1 MSAGQVDS
9 AAGQLLALAD
19 RGAGVPLRELALVG
33 LAAAITTYFC
43 TGGVRELAIRVGAVA
58 LPRERDVHVQ
68 PTPRMGGLGIYMGV
82 CAAIFMASQLPAL
95 TRGFVYSSGMPAVVV
110 AGGVIMVVG
119 LIDDKWGLDALTKFA
134 GQVTAASVLVT
145 MGVAWSMIYIPFG
158 GVGTIVLDQMSSIL
172 VTLALTV
179 SIVNAMNFV
188 DGLDGLAAGLG
199 LITALA
205 ICIFSI
211 GLLRSHGGDVL
222 YYPPAVISVVL
233 AGACLGFL
241 PHNFHPAR
249 IFMGDSGSM
258 LIGLMIAAASTTAAG
273 PISQSSYGAKDVFAL
288 LSPFLL
294 VVAVIFVPVLD
305 LVLAIIRRT
314 RAGRSAFS
322 PDKMHLHHRL
332 LQIGHSHRRV
342 VLIIY
347 LWVAIIAFGAAS
359 TIFIDPRYAGAV
371 MLGAIGA
378 AIVAT
383 VVPLLRRDTHTDDA
397 DTGQAPDHE
406 VDAVGAPHLAGP
418 DATLPAPATYD
429 ET

>member
-1 MSAGQVDS
+1 VSTVANE
-9 AAGQLLALAD
+9 LLALAD

-33 LAAAITTYFC
+33 LTAAIITFFC
-43 TGGVRELAIRVGAVA
+43 TGGVRVLAKRVGAVA
-58 LPRERDVHVQ
+58 YPRERDVHLR
-68 PTPRMGGLGIYMGV
+68 PTPRMGGLGLYLGV
-82 CAAIFMASQLPAL
+82 CAAIFLASQLPAL

-110 AGGVIMVVG
+110 AGGVIMLVG
-119 LIDDKWGLDALTKFA
+119 LIDDRWGLDALTKFA
-134 GQVTAASVLVT
+134 GQITAASVLVT
-145 MGVAWSMIYIPFG
+145 MGVAWSAIYIPFG

-199 LITALA
+199 LITAAA
-205 ICIFSI
+205 ICIFSV

-241 PHNFHPAR
+241 PHNFHRAR

-258 LIGLMIAAASTTAAG
+258 LIGLMLAAASTTAAG
-273 PISQSSYGAKDVFAL
+273 PISQSSYGAKDMSAL

-305 LVLAIIRRT
+305 LVLAIVRRT

-359 TIFIDPRYAGAV
+359 TIFFDPRYAGAV
-371 MLGAIGA
+371 MLAAIGI

-383 VVPLLRRDTHTDDA
+383 VVPLLRREHADEPLARSGSGNGESDSSPTD
-397 DTGQAPDHE
+397 
-406 VDAVGAPHLAGP
+406 
-418 DATLPAPATYD
+418 APAVYD
-429 ET
+429 KK

>member
-1 MSAGQVDS
+1 MSE
-9 AAGQLLALAD
+9 LLALAD

-33 LAAAITTYFC
+33 LTAAITTFFC
-43 TGGVRELAIRVGAVA
+43 TGGVRMFATRVGAVA
-58 LPRERDVHVQ
+58 YPRERDVHLQ
-68 PTPRMGGLGIYMGV
+68 PTPRMGGLGMYFGV
-82 CAAIFMASQLPAL
+82 CAAIFLASQLPAL

-110 AGGVIMVVG
+110 AGGIIMIVG

-199 LITALA
+199 LITAAA

-241 PHNFHPAR
+241 PHNFHRAR

-258 LIGLMIAAASTTAAG
+258 LIGLMLAAASTTAAG
-273 PISQSSYGAKDVFAL
+273 PISQSSYGAKDMFVL

-294 VVAVIFVPVLD
+294 VIAVMLVPALD
-305 LVLAIIRRT
+305 ALLAIIRRT
-314 RAGRSAFS
+314 RAGRSPFS

-332 LQIGHSHRRV
+332 LQIGHSHRKA

-359 TIFIDPRYAGAV
+359 TIFFEPRYAGAV
-371 MLGAIGA
+371 VVGAIGI

-383 VVPLLRRDTHTDDA
+383 VIPLLRREDTDPALATV
-397 DTGQAPDHE
+397 PDSSPGTE
-406 VDAVGAPHLAGP
+406 PVV
-418 DATLPAPATYD
+418 YD
-429 ET
+429 EK